1 MMITRYTFLPKGL
14 KNGQIAC
21 GKCSKDEKVIIVY
34 RANKSY
40 MFTIYKYGSVV
51 GRMLVSDKKDI
62 VSEILLSLYPTIGG
76 YKKMYIANCV
86 NWFDRYGL
94 KFPYELTENFKYIPR
109 EDIVMPDIEIIEAS
123 PIPDGFI
130 GRVKV
135 DGVLF
140 DGEMQF
146 KEEIN
151 GTIVDFSSSLYEY
164 YEKKEKNNEEFSRFY
179 NRIKRGE

>member
-1 MMITRYTFLPKGL
+1 MKITQYTFLPKEL
-14 KNGQIAC
+14 NNYQIVC
-21 GKCSKDEKVIIVY
+21 GKCTSSEKVMIIY
-34 RANKSY
+34 RANNSY
-40 MFTIYKYGSVV
+40 MFTIYKYGSIV
-51 GRMLVSDKKDI
+51 GRMLISDREDI
-62 VSEILLSLYPTIGG
+62 VSDVLLSLYPLIGR
-76 YKKMYIANCV
+76 YKKMDIADCV
-86 NWFDRYGL
+86 NWFDRYGI
-94 KFPYELTENFKYIPR
+94 KFPYELTENFKYILR

-130 GRVKV
+130 GKVKV

-164 YEKKEKNNEEFSRFY
+164 
-179 NRIKRGE
+179 

>member
-1 MMITRYTFLPKGL
+1 MKYTFLPKGL
-14 KNGQIAC
+14 NDYQIVC
-21 GKCSKDEKVIIVY
+21 GKCTSSEKVMIIY

-40 MFTIYKYGSVV
+40 MFTIYKHGSII
-51 GRMLVSDKKDI
+51 GKMLISDREDI
-62 VSEILLSLYPTIGG
+62 VSDILLSLYPSIGR
-76 YKKMYIANCV
+76 YEKMDMYDCV
-86 NWFDRYGL
+86 NWFDRYGE
-94 KFPYELTENFKYIPR
+94 KFPYELTKDFKYIPR

-123 PIPDGFI
+123 PISDGFI

-164 YEKKEKNNEEFSRFY
+164 YEKKEKKNEEFSRFY
-179 NRIKRGE
+179 NRFKRGE